1 MNEQQKISIR
11 FFDDREVRALWDE
24 QNVKWWFSVVD
35 VVCILNQ
42 EADYIKAGNYWRW
55 LKRKLLKENIQFVS
69 GTHRLKLTA
78 ADGKK
83 YLTDTLDSEGIISL
97 AKHFPNNRAMK
108 FLDWFLY
115 SDNSIDGQ
123 SKKKA
128 YTLFESNLIDEIGIG
143 TAKGLQQIHAY
154 LFGGLYDFAGQIRQ
168 KNISKGGFQ
177 FAVAQFLGATL
188 KQIEKMPENTLDE
201 IVEKYVEMNIVHP
214 FMEGNGRSTR
224 IWLDL
229 IFKKRLKKCVD
240 WSKISKA
247 DYMNAVIM
255 SAVNSNTLK
264 KLLNNALTDQIDSR
278 EMFMKGIDY
287 SYYYEEN

>member
-1 MNEQQKISIR
+1 MPTQTHGQKDNAEKMKEQQKISIR

-24 QNVKWWFSVVD
+24 QNAKWWFSVVD
-35 VVCILNQ
+35 VVGILNQ

-83 YLTDTLDSEGIISL
+83 YLTDTLDSEGIIAL

-128 YTLFESNLIDEIGIG
+128 YTLFESNLIDEIEIG

-168 KNISKGGFQ
+168 KKHFERRFSICSI
-177 FAVAQFLGATL
+177 TL
-188 KQIEKMPENTLDE
+188 PWCHIKTN
-201 IVEKYVEMNIVHP
+201 
-214 FMEGNGRSTR
+214 
-224 IWLDL
+224 
-229 IFKKRLKKCVD
+229 
-240 WSKISKA
+240 
-247 DYMNAVIM
+247 
-255 SAVNSNTLK
+255 
-264 KLLNNALTDQIDSR
+264 
-278 EMFMKGIDY
+278 
-287 SYYYEEN
+287 